1 MKEPLVS
8 IILPVYNAEK
18 YIEESIQSILNQTY
32 GNWELLIADDM
43 SEDKTKDIVG
53 SYNDSRIKTYHNNI
67 NMGPFPTRNKLLKY
81 AKGNLITFQDA
92 DDISHPKRLEEQI
105 KAFLNDPKLGIVGTW
120 IEVILENGKV
130 INRIKYPIEDSKIK
144 QTNQTMNAFF
154 NPTAMIKREA
164 YEKLGGFREYL
175 LNGFSNQDYDW
186 TYLISDNYKS
196 YNIPQYLYKYRQLAN
211 SVSKQISPKR
221 LIGDKVV
228 QFLGKRRRE
237 NNGLD
242 YIHTNELQVIDD
254 FVISLLEPYEK
265 DRSLIY
271 REYASKYMY
280 AGLEKSAIKV
290 SWQAI
295 QKEPLK
301 VINWRTLFYCVRKS
315 LL

>member
-32 GNWELLIADDM
+32 SNWELLIADDM

-92 DDISHPKRLEEQI
+92 DDISHSKRLEEQI
-105 KAFLNDPKLGIVGTW
+105 KAFLNDPMLGIVGTW

-130 INRIKYPIEDSKIK
+130 INRMKYPIEDSEIK

-154 NPTAMIKREA
+154 NPTAMIRREA

-228 QFLGKRRRE
+228 QFLGKRRKE

-242 YIHTNELQVIDD
+242 YIHTNELQAIDD